1 MLKLD
6 EKNYDVNNLLGIN
19 FDILKEVLLKLSQNQ
34 NNIQIEIK
42 DLKDSNE
49 ERDKKI
55 LELEN
60 KIKEL
65 NNLFINRD
73 HENQYE
79 ILKLKENLD
88 ERKNYEEKD
97 RYNEDDEK
105 NKKENEDL
113 NKNENILEDI
123 NINNENNEEN
133 KNNKNEV
140 STNNINK
147 DELFESINIETK
159 IHLVEH
165 SIKGDNINIIPK
177 LEFNAVNEKRPK
189 TQEGKD
195 VNNKMEEEEKKT
207 DIKPTNFTFYKEKDY
222 ERRKE
227 KRPIYKTSKEIIDLN
242 SAVLQKSQVSY
253 DVIRN
258 ILHTIT
264 EINEKMNYLEIELQ
278 KKFDESKQF
287 SNKKLSEHNT
297 QSMSKFN
304 SINKKLADL
313 YSKNDEYRE
322 KLVEIE
328 LKFEEIASKKQ
339 KPEIIQI
346 FNEDDNQQKIMSST
360 FKESINRKFEL
371 NENRYMKAYGDSY
384 KLQQKYI
391 TIKNITDKL
400 TRQINLLRDDYN
412 RFKENIDVFK
422 KETNELINNKSNE
435 LKNDIK
441 EELDKNLEDV
451 NNNIDKKTREL
462 FNLVMEENNTIN
474 KDINKDK
481 NIDINSL
488 IADKALIKL
497 LNKKVS
503 DLNEKIVSIEEE
515 IKNQKKRN
523 ITKNKE
529 LDDVKQCIVELYD
542 TINSKIGKDDLKELY
557 GFYLEHVNEIKFIR
571 AKLGEVSEMQ
581 DKIRNDT
588 PNFIK
593 RLESLTHDI
602 SELQESDK
610 KKVVGTRE
618 KPVDLSNYVNEKKLK
633 NTLSPMAE
641 EIEKLISESEYMSKT
656 LSDISDQIKSF
667 EKKEHVDH
675 IESELNEK
683 INFLNNRYSKRF
695 IEKIEFN
702 KIIKNIDIQI
712 KLLQGNMNHKKEEAD
727 NWLLA
732 KQSLK
737 CFNCAT
743 CEANIANSSPPNEYL
758 PWNKYP
764 QGEKQYRIGQGF
776 SKLLKKLNKNIEDSN
791 KNDKKIKL
799 LDNSFENE
807 SSNRFLISSINNINE
822 FIKINNRLPLKEEK
836 GGPINI
842 KKYKL
847 PKVIESFRKRQKSN
861 NEAIP
866 MTDDEKENEEAF
878 IENEIEIN
886 SPKILKITKL
896 KSDNEQTQNEQEIT
910 KHNSRNKAGKSYE
923 NKLSRIQ
930 SVPFY

>member
-1 MLKLD
+1 
-6 EKNYDVNNLLGIN
+6 
-19 FDILKEVLLKLSQNQ
+19 
-34 NNIQIEIK
+34 
-42 DLKDSNE
+42 
-49 ERDKKI
+49 
-55 LELEN
+55 
-60 KIKEL
+60 
-65 NNLFINRD
+65 
-73 HENQYE
+73 
-79 ILKLKENLD
+79 
-88 ERKNYEEKD
+88 
-97 RYNEDDEK
+97 
-105 NKKENEDL
+105 
-113 NKNENILEDI
+113 
-123 NINNENNEEN
+123 
-133 KNNKNEV
+133 
-140 STNNINK
+140 
-147 DELFESINIETK
+147 
-159 IHLVEH
+159 
-165 SIKGDNINIIPK
+165 
-177 LEFNAVNEKRPK
+177 
-189 TQEGKD
+189 
-195 VNNKMEEEEKKT
+195 
-207 DIKPTNFTFYKEKDY
+207 
-222 ERRKE
+222 
-227 KRPIYKTSKEIIDLN
+227 
-242 SAVLQKSQVSY
+242 
-253 DVIRN
+253 
-258 ILHTIT
+258 
-264 EINEKMNYLEIELQ
+264 MNYLENNIQ
-278 KKFDESKQF
+278 KKFDESKLF
-287 SNKKLSEHNT
+287 SNKMISEHNI
-297 QSMSKFN
+297 QSMAKFN
-304 SINKKLADL
+304 SIKKKIDDL
-313 YSKNDEYRE
+313 SSKNDEFE
-322 KLVEIE
+322 IKIDEIE
-328 LKFEEIASKKQ
+328 QKLEAISSKNH

-346 FNEDDNQQKIMSST
+346 FNGDDNQQKVMSST
-360 FKESINRKFEL
+360 FKESINKKFEL

-412 RFKENIDVFK
+412 AFKENIDKFT
-422 KETNELINNKSNE
+422 KESNELINNKNNE
-435 LKNDIK
+435 LKNEIK
-441 EELDKNLEDV
+441 EKLDKNLEDV

-462 FNLVMEENNTIN
+462 FNLIMEENNNTFN

-488 IADKALIKL
+488 IADKALVKL

-503 DLNEKIVSIEEE
+503 DLIEKITSIEEE

-523 ITKNKE
+523 IAKNKE

-542 TINSKIGKDDLKELY
+542 SINSKIGKDDLKELY
-557 GFYLEHVNEIKFIR
+557 GFYLDHVNEIKIIR
-571 AKLGEVSEMQ
+571 ARLGEVSEMQ

-610 KKVVGTRE
+610 KKVFSTRE
-618 KPVDLSNYVNEKKLK
+618 KPVDLSNYVNERKLK
-633 NTLSPMAE
+633 NALSPMAE
-641 EIEKLISESEYMSKT
+641 EIEKLISESQYMSKT
-656 LSDISDQIKSF
+656 LNDISEQIKTF

-675 IESELNEK
+675 IESDLNEK
-683 INFLNNRYSKRF
+683 INLLNNRYSKRF

-712 KLLQGNMNHKKEEAD
+712 KLLQGNINHKKEEAD

-791 KNDKKIKL
+791 KNDKKSKL

-822 FIKINNRLPLKEEK
+822 FIKINNRLPFKEEK
-836 GGPINI
+836 FGPINI

-847 PKVIESFRKRQKSN
+847 PKVIESFRKKQKSN
-861 NEAIP
+861 DDIP
-866 MTDDEKENEEAF
+866 MTDEEKENEEAF
-878 IENEIEIN
+878 IENEIDIN

-896 KSDNEQTQNEQEIT
+896 KSDNEQAQNEQEIT
-910 KHNSRNKAGKSYE
+910 KNNSRNKAGKSNE
-923 NKLSRIQ
+923 KKLSRIQ